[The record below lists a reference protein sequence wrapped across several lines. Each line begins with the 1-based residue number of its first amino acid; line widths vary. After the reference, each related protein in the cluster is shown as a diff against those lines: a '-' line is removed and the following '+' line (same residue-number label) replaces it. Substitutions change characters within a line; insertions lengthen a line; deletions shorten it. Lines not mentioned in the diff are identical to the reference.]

1 MIDKNSDLNRKIH
14 NRINR
19 NNRRNRRNRM
29 IVLTCLL
36 VSLIT
41 GTVMSSPATAMTDD
55 TETQADKGADE
66 VASADEDS
74 SSDEV
79 NSGSESSGDEAQNSS
94 NGEENSDS
102 VQDSSDGNNDSSD
115 GQNSETPSSAD
126 EQAGGSSAAQQ
137 GIGDIS
143 QQSGDSSN
151 AGQNAGG
158 ESGGAEGSGEGSAS
172 DTAGSDN
179 SAAGTDAVTNSS
191 AADTAATGLT
201 DPAAAADTAEIAET
215 ADTEAEAEEKEGEK
229 ELTAESDEYKV
240 SAVRTDDERFPYGAQ
255 LEVKSLSDDERQ
267 SASAL
272 IADDLKKENTDKS
285 DVAYKEASGLSDAA
299 RNVVSAVKG
308 VVTGSKENDSDG
320 AAAEDGKNLASK
332 TTTSTITT
340 YKAAGIVGVDLSAV
354 YQGMEEGDDHEDG
367 DAVEIDGDI
376 DYTAEFRNDPD
387 FAGFA
392 KKEEREDDKV
402 STDSDGN
409 QVTTSSTKT
418 TETSWRL
425 YRLES
430 DDKSSDGG
438 AEDGG
443 DSVKDVY
450 DITGDDHTDLT
461 TDSDSHLQKVAFRSS
476 LGGQFAAV
484 QVEKITEVTRT
495 VTDYAQ
501 EEKISM
507 PAVTFNEK
515 ADTAAG
521 KVTVSVDAPEGAFPE
536 GTTMQ
541 VKPVTADSVLDKAVD
556 AAGGRG
562 EAVAVDISFRAADG
576 NEIEPQKKISVRMTS
591 DVIGT
596 AKTARAVHI
605 DDKGDAS
612 IVAKKSGDGEKKSG
626 AGSSTSSFGYDENK
640 ASEEDGSNVLS
651 FTSKS
656 FSVYAIVYTVDFS
669 FSGYTYSI
677 KGESSIMLS
686 DLAKKLKLYDD
697 EQDKDFAI
705 DDVDSV
711 SFSDESLVKVTKK
724 DGDWE
729 LKSLKPFSTTET
741 LTINM
746 KDGSRYEVTVKDAG
760 GENVPQDITGNLT
773 SATIKID
780 GKDVT
785 DGEWDVKAN
794 NSYVIALSFTEEGK
808 NPFPNDGTW
817 MVYKVPKGLKVDDLD
832 TTFDVVVDGKTIS
845 GNRMVVDKTEGLIK
859 LQWNI
864 SDPNFNTLIAT
875 PYLNVGVEIHASFDA
890 NAKEI
895 QFSDTV
901 EREVKVDSTHNASVS
916 KTGWYKNSDG
926 KIHYIVTVNSS
937 GTSKNVI
944 VTDNITGAALTYDD
958 GSVQYPSEKNITI
971 NKNGNGFTATIP
983 SMSDGEQVQF
993 KYTASVNFDKLSGT
1007 ITTGDTSNEVKIKCD
1022 DDNNPKDNSV
1032 TQSVT
1037 NISVSSVSK
1046 YAKGVSDTHA
1056 GKDGRT
1062 YRDITWTINANPER
1076 KKQITYISDSINPDS
1091 RGIMTYSGEGL
1102 TIVVT
1107 KENGTTEE
1115 RKVPWGDIQKT
1126 DTGWT
1131 YRPPK
1136 DDGNASYEVTYTT
1149 KADVTDLNNDV
1160 TVKNN
1165 AATDN
1170 SSATGNASVGPTTEN
1185 KISGS
1190 KVAEKVTE
1198 DEVTWA
1204 ITVNVPARG
1213 LDKLVVTDTLPC
1225 KWNNKPDS
1233 FGKIISV
1240 NGIDNS
1246 TEDCVVD
1253 TSDSS
1258 KFTMTFYKD
1267 KGHQYQGLNS
1277 STSNRTITIRYTT
1290 TNNREWLKDAEENPD
1305 LKAHINNAEIQ
1316 APGVSTQVSAIAYP
1330 SAKKVKKTGKLES
1343 IYTDSRNQQWQLLS
1357 YDITLS
1363 GVTEDSLILEDTFD
1377 TKYFQ
1382 HFDGQYN
1389 GWKDDNAAGAIYG
1402 GDQYNQGD
1410 GPSKVTVTRTDT
1422 GIEIRTGSLPRRSDG
1437 SLYGYYRIH
1446 YYLKIRLD
1454 DLQKL
1459 AVENGGTK
1467 TLSNSVQ
1474 WGTKGAEADISYS
1487 YPGVNKTFYMKGNV
1501 AFYTIDVN
1509 PSALKLNEGNP
1520 MKLVDTFENQVVDY
1534 STIDIKDQN
1543 GKPIDPV
1550 QYPYDFSGNQMTFT
1564 IPDSTH
1570 VTITYQARP
1579 VGQVGSE
1586 VTMTNKAVMKAYQS
1600 DTSNQM
1606 EFGGSASGS
1615 GEIYHL
1621 HLMKY
1626 EDGKAGV
1633 RLPGAVFQLFDE
1645 NEKALQYNLGTK
1657 NGQDITFTTDKKGDA
1672 DIRLSAGDEYSKGL
1686 EPWKTYKLKEITAPK
1701 GYQPFEGYISFK
1713 ISKDGSVDPEQ
1724 NLYANG
1730 GTLPVPDKKIT
1741 RVSITLKKVDSGNA
1755 AKALQG
1761 AAFTLYGSDY
1771 VGEDGAVNASARA
1784 IESEMRTDSNGT
1796 VLLGTLDS
1804 GTYYLVE
1811 TEAPEG
1817 YLAEKSPITVVI
1829 SDEKAVVV
1837 QGTTSRDYN
1846 YSKKTTDGTTVQTAT
1861 IEVSDSA
1868 GYVLPS
1874 TGGPGSRQWQEMG
1887 MFLLLSGAVLI
1898 SGKLLASEKKERGG
1912 EL

>member
-126 EQAGGSSAAQQ
+126 EQAGGSFAAQQ
-137 GIGDIS
+137 GSGDIS
-143 QQSGDSSN
+143 QQSRDSSN

-172 DTAGSDN
+172 SASMTKSGSGSENIAVSGNVSGEEKAGAGAASGTAGQDN

-240 SAVRTDDERFPYGAQ
+240 SAVRTDDEHFPYGAQ
-255 LEVKSLSDDERQ
+255 LEVNSLSDDERQ

-367 DAVEIDGDI
+367 DAVEIDGDV

-443 DSVKDVY
+443 DSIKDVY

-596 AKTARAVHI
+596 AKTAHAVHI

-612 IVAKKSGDGEKKSG
+612 VVAKKSGDGEKKSG
-626 AGSSTSSFGYDENK
+626 AGSSTSSSGYDENK

-729 LKSLKPFSTTET
+729 LTSLKPFSTTET

-760 GENVPQDITGNLT
+760 GENGTKEITENLT
-773 SATIKID
+773 SATIKIN
-780 GKDVT
+780 GQDVT
-785 DGEWDVKAN
+785 EGPWDVKAN
-794 NSYVIALSFTEEGK
+794 NSYDITLRFAENS
-808 NPFPNDGTW
+808 NNQFPTDGTW
-817 MVYKVPKGLKVDDLD
+817 MIYPIPNGLEVEDLSD
-832 TTFDVVVDGKTIS
+832 TTFDMDVEGADGKTIKVS
-845 GNRMVVDKTEGLIK
+845 GNKMVIDKATRRIK
-859 LQWNI
+859 LQWNQA
-864 SDPNFNTLIAT
+864 DPNFQTLIDSKNL
-875 PYLNVGVEIHASFDA
+875 YINVNIHASFDA
-890 NAKEI
+890 DAKEI

-901 EREVKVDSTHNASVS
+901 KRTVNVDGTHNASVS
-916 KTGWYKNSDG
+916 KNGYYDSNDG
-926 KIHYIVTVNSS
+926 KIHYTVTVNS
-937 GTSKNVI
+937 T
-944 VTDNITGAALTYDD
+944 
-958 GSVQYPSEKNITI
+958 
-971 NKNGNGFTATIP
+971 
-983 SMSDGEQVQF
+983 
-993 KYTASVNFDKLSGT
+993 
-1007 ITTGDTSNEVKIKCD
+1007 
-1022 DDNNPKDNSV
+1022 
-1032 TQSVT
+1032 
-1037 NISVSSVSK
+1037 
-1046 YAKGVSDTHA
+1046 
-1056 GKDGRT
+1056 
-1062 YRDITWTINANPER
+1062 
-1076 KKQITYISDSINPDS
+1076 
-1091 RGIMTYSGEGL
+1091 
-1102 TIVVT
+1102 
-1107 KENGTTEE
+1107 
-1115 RKVPWGDIQKT
+1115 
-1126 DTGWT
+1126 
-1131 YRPPK
+1131 
-1136 DDGNASYEVTYTT
+1136 
-1149 KADVTDLNNDV
+1149 
-1160 TVKNN
+1160 
-1165 AATDN
+1165 
-1170 SSATGNASVGPTTEN
+1170 
-1185 KISGS
+1185 
-1190 KVAEKVTE
+1190 
-1198 DEVTWA
+1198 
-1204 ITVNVPARG
+1204 
-1213 LDKLVVTDTLPC
+1213 
-1225 KWNNKPDS
+1225 
-1233 FGKIISV
+1233 
-1240 NGIDNS
+1240 
-1246 TEDCVVD
+1246 
-1253 TSDSS
+1253 
-1258 KFTMTFYKD
+1258 
-1267 KGHQYQGLNS
+1267 
-1277 STSNRTITIRYTT
+1277 
-1290 TNNREWLKDAEENPD
+1290 
-1305 LKAHINNAEIQ
+1305 
-1316 APGVSTQVSAIAYP
+1316 
-1330 SAKKVKKTGKLES
+1330 
-1343 IYTDSRNQQWQLLS
+1343 
-1357 YDITLS
+1357 
-1363 GVTEDSLILEDTFD
+1363 
-1377 TKYFQ
+1377 
-1382 HFDGQYN
+1382 
-1389 GWKDDNAAGAIYG
+1389 
-1402 GDQYNQGD
+1402 
-1410 GPSKVTVTRTDT
+1410 
-1422 GIEIRTGSLPRRSDG
+1422 
-1437 SLYGYYRIH
+1437 
-1446 YYLKIRLD
+1446 
-1454 DLQKL
+1454 
-1459 AVENGGTK
+1459 
-1467 TLSNSVQ
+1467 
-1474 WGTKGAEADISYS
+1474 
-1487 YPGVNKTFYMKGNV
+1487 
-1501 AFYTIDVN
+1501 
-1509 PSALKLNEGNP
+1509 
-1520 MKLVDTFENQVVDY
+1520 
-1534 STIDIKDQN
+1534 
-1543 GKPIDPV
+1543 
-1550 QYPYDFSGNQMTFT
+1550 
-1564 IPDSTH
+1564 
-1570 VTITYQARP
+1570 
-1579 VGQVGSE
+1579 
-1586 VTMTNKAVMKAYQS
+1586 
-1600 DTSNQM
+1600 
-1606 EFGGSASGS
+1606 
-1615 GEIYHL
+1615 
-1621 HLMKY
+1621 
-1626 EDGKAGV
+1626 
-1633 RLPGAVFQLFDE
+1633 
-1645 NEKALQYNLGTK
+1645 
-1657 NGQDITFTTDKKGDA
+1657 
-1672 DIRLSAGDEYSKGL
+1672 
-1686 EPWKTYKLKEITAPK
+1686 
-1701 GYQPFEGYISFK
+1701 
-1713 ISKDGSVDPEQ
+1713 
-1724 NLYANG
+1724 
-1730 GTLPVPDKKIT
+1730 GTL
-1741 RVSITLKKVDSGNA
+1741 
-1755 AKALQG
+1755 
-1761 AAFTLYGSDY
+1761 
-1771 VGEDGAVNASARA
+1771 
-1784 IESEMRTDSNGT
+1784 
-1796 VLLGTLDS
+1796 
-1804 GTYYLVE
+1804 
-1811 TEAPEG
+1811 
-1817 YLAEKSPITVVI
+1817 
-1829 SDEKAVVV
+1829 
-1837 QGTTSRDYN
+1837 
-1846 YSKKTTDGTTVQTAT
+1846 
-1861 IEVSDSA
+1861 
-1868 GYVLPS
+1868 
-1874 TGGPGSRQWQEMG
+1874 
-1887 MFLLLSGAVLI
+1887 
-1898 SGKLLASEKKERGG
+1898 
-1912 EL
+1912 